1 MLVLR
6 RTTGQQ
12 IIIAGTIRITI
23 LKVQGEHVKVGI
35 EAPTE
40 INILRGEL
48 TPVKERLEDVPA
60 TERNA
65 ETIEGCSTPLPR

>member
-23 LKVQGEHVKVGI
+23 LKVQGEQVKVGI
-35 EAPTE
+35 EAPAQ
-40 INILRGEL
+40 ISILRGEL
-48 TPVKERLEDVPA
+48 VLAKEHPGDLPA
-60 TERNA
+60 PEQNA